1 VSPEELMAYLDGE
14 LPVNRARE
22 CAGHLEQ
29 CPDCQLLAAD
39 LRSLGQQMNA
49 WQAEPAPESLS
60 RAMRSA
66 IEQHQPVTKTRW
78 HTWQAL
84 TKPRRRGWAWAL
96 AGFAGALVII
106 CVAGLVRPGLMRVSE
121 PALRRATKT
130 VQPLMQS
137 ASDQTAVM
145 EDSLEEKQAATQQF
159 LEQNQATSIDGQVT
173 PDKAAR
179 QAQLER
185 RVMEEQSSS
194 LEKRPQSDAAADFN
208 GLLNGLGDHDQ
219 TAFSTSGPMI
229 ARTASLTLVVK
240 DFEQSRTA
248 LDAIL
253 RGHGGYAA
261 ELQSDAP
268 EGQGRSLAATLR
280 VPADQL
286 DAVLVQVKKLG
297 RVEHESQGGEEVTGQ
312 YVDLN
317 ARLSNARNTEQRLIE
332 VLNQRTGKMAD
343 ILAVE
348 NEIARVRGEIEQMEG
363 ERQGLEHRVSY
374 SELQVELK
382 EEYKAALDV
391 APPSEALQVWN
402 SLVDGLRAAAAS
414 LLGFV
419 RIVAACAPAI
429 LLWGLI
435 LFWPARWLWRRR
447 RNAARG
453 GVA

>member
-1 VSPEELMAYLDGE
+1 MSRTTHPVSPEELMAYLDGE
-14 LPVNRARE
+14 LPVTRARE

-49 WQAEPAPESLS
+49 WQADPAPETLS

-66 IEQHQPVTKTRW
+66 IDHHQPATTTRW
-78 HTWQAL
+78 RSAWQVVA
-84 TKPRRRGWAWAL
+84 KPRAPGRAWAL
-96 AGFAGALVII
+96 AGFAGALVMIS
-106 CVAGLVRPGLMRVSE
+106 VVGFLRPGLVRLSE
-121 PALRRATKT
+121 PVLRRATET
-130 VQPLMQS
+130 APPMTQS
-137 ASDQTAVM
+137 ESAQTAVPG
-145 EDSLEEKQAATQQF
+145 DSLEQKQAAAQEF
-159 LEQNQATSIDGQVT
+159 LEQNLSTASTNSAMADQ
-173 PDKAAR
+173 AAR
-179 QAQLER
+179 R
-185 RVMEEQSSS
+185 RELDSMSSS
-194 LEKRPQSDAAADFN
+194 LERQPPDLRSSPA
-208 GLLNGLGDHDQ
+208 
-219 TAFSTSGPMI
+219 TGPMI

-240 DFEQSRTA
+240 DLERSRVA

-253 RGHGGYAA
+253 HRHGAYAA
-261 ELQSDAP
+261 QLESEAP
-268 EGQGRSLAATLR
+268 EDQGRTLTATLR
-280 VPADQL
+280 VPANQL
-286 DAVLVQVKKLG
+286 DAVLAEVKALG
-297 RVEHESQGGEEVTGQ
+297 RVERESQGGEEVTAQ

-382 EEYKAALDV
+382 EEYKAALEV
-391 APPSEALQVWN
+391 TPPSEAAQLRN
-402 SLVDGLRAAAAS
+402 SLVGGLRLAAGS

-419 RIVAACAPAI
+419 AIVAGCGPALI
-429 LLWGLI
+429 LWGFI

-447 RNAARG
+447 RHGAP
-453 GVA
+453 GVV